1 MKVREFFRYFE
12 PYEWETSSLEIALK
26 TGLNVDQIIR
36 FDTNASPVIPTNWL
50 SNLSSKLEDVK
61 INDYPDTSYLNLR
74 KALSKYINIDYNRII
89 VTNGADEGLDII
101 VKSFID
107 EGTIAVLSTPTYSY
121 YKVITQIAGGNTISV
136 PRKEYFVDDEEN
148 LVKAAKKEDTRII
161 FLCSPNNPTG
171 NSTKKET
178 IIRLLEE
185 SDSIVVVDEA
195 YSEFSGINNIDLTDK
210 YDNLVVIRTFSK
222 AFSLAGARVGYI
234 ISSRKTIDILN
245 KVRPP
250 NSVSSISLALAEFGL
265 SDIEKVKD
273 NIKFMIKERDK
284 CKAHLEKINRVKV
297 YPSETNFL
305 LVEFNCIPV
314 EHLYKL
320 LLRRGLVVRNLSHIT
335 GLEKCLRFNIRLP
348 DQNEILLSTISEII
362 SHSTK
367 YI

>member
-1 MKVREFFRYFE
+1 MNARKFFKSFE

-26 TGLNVDQIIR
+26 TGLNVEQIIR

-61 INDYPDTSYLNLR
+61 INDYPDTSYLSLR
-74 KALSKYINIDYNRII
+74 KALSKYVNIDYNRII

-107 EGTIAVLSTPTYSY
+107 EGTNAVLSSPTYSY
-121 YKVITQIAGGNTISV
+121 YKVITQIAGGNIISI
-136 PRKEYFVDDEEN
+136 PRKENFLDDEEK

-185 SDSIVVVDEA
+185 SDNLVVVDEA

-210 YDNLVVIRTFSK
+210 YDNLAVIRTFSK
-222 AFSLAGARVGYI
+222 AFCLAGARVGYI

-250 NSVSSISLALAEFGL
+250 NSVTSISLSLAEYGI

-273 NIKFMIKERDK
+273 NIRSIIKERDK
-284 CKAHLEKINRVKV
+284 CKSYLEKISGVKV

-305 LVEFNCIPV
+305 LVEFDSFSV
-314 EHLYKL
+314 EQLYKL
-320 LLRRGLVVRNLSHIT
+320 LLKRGLIVRNLSHT
-335 GLEKCLRFNIRLP
+335 PGLEKCLRFNIRLP
-348 DQNEILLSTISEII
+348 YQNEILLSTISEILN
-362 SHSTK
+362 HSTK